1 MPIQV
6 AKASGET
13 EAFDE
18 SKLIQSLRYAKIP
31 DDIAAQ
37 AVGYVKGKLI
47 DQTSTDKI
55 HDYVQEYFKQNQLLG
70 PALKYDLKYALM
82 RLGPTGY
89 PFEKFVAKVLAAYGY
104 LTQTGVTITGK
115 CVNHEIDI
123 DVTKDHEH
131 YLVEC
136 KFHNQPGIK
145 TDIQVALYTYA
156 RFVDVR
162 SALELLSAHHQRYH
176 QSWLVTNTKVTKDV
190 IDYARCMDMKVI
202 SWGYPATGNLR
213 ELIIG
218 SGLHPVTILRGLDSK
233 QLGHLLETS
242 LVTCADLKWAIDN
255 NELPIT
261 YSHELKQ
268 NLLTQI
274 QEVCR

>member
-6 AKASGET
+6 IKASGET
-13 EAFDE
+13 EPFDE
-18 SKLIQSLRYAKIP
+18 SKLIASLRYSKIP

-37 AVGYVKGKLI
+37 AVGYVKAKLI
-47 DQTSTDKI
+47 DQTSTAQI
-55 HDYVQEYFKQNQLLG
+55 HSHIQEYFKTNQLLG
-70 PALKYDLKYALM
+70 ASLKYDLKYAIM

-136 KFHNQPGIK
+136 KFHNLPGIK

-162 SALELLSAHHQRYH
+162 SALELLAAHHQRYH
-176 QSWLVTNTKVTKDV
+176 QAWLVTNTKITKDV
-190 IDYARCMDMKVI
+190 VDYARCMDMKVV
-202 SWGYPATGNLR
+202 SWGFPREGNLR

-218 SGLHPVTILRGLDSK
+218 SGLHPITIIRGIDQK
-233 QLGHLLETS
+233 QLQHLFERDM
-242 LVTCADLKWAIDN
+242 VTCADLKRAIDN
-255 NELPIT
+255 NDLPVT
-261 YSHELKQ
+261 YSPEAKQ
-268 NLLTQI
+268 DFLNQI
-274 QEVCR
+274 REVCL

>member
-6 AKASGET
+6 IKASGEI

-18 SKLIQSLRYAKIP
+18 TKLIASLRYSKIP
-31 DDIAAQ
+31 DNIAAQ
-37 AVGYVKGKLI
+37 AVGYVKAKLI
-47 DQTSTDKI
+47 DQTSTAQI
-55 HDYVQEYFKQNQLLG
+55 HNHIQEYFKTNQLLG
-70 PALKYDLKYALM
+70 ASLKYDLKYAIM

-136 KFHNQPGIK
+136 KFHNLPGIK

-162 SALELLSAHHQRYH
+162 SALELLDAHHQRYH
-176 QSWLVTNTKVTKDV
+176 QAWLVTNTKITKDV
-190 IDYARCMDMKVI
+190 VDYARCMDMKVI
-202 SWGYPATGNLR
+202 SWSYPPQGNLR

-218 SGLHPVTILRGLDSK
+218 SGLHPITILSGLDQK
-233 QLGHLLETS
+233 QLQHLFERDV
-242 LVTCADLKWAIDN
+242 VTCADLKRVIDN
-255 NELPIT
+255 HDLPVT
-261 YSHELKQ
+261 YSLEAKQ
-268 NLLTQI
+268 DFLNQI
-274 QEVCR
+274 REVCL